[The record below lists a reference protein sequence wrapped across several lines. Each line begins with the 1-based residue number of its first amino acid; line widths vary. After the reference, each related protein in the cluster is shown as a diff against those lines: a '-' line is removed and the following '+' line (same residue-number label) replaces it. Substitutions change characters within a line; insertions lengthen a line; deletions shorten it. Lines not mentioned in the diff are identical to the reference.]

1 MSHKF
6 LEPIKIGNQ
15 TVKNRIIFLAM
26 AKTLSGFNQRV
37 TARDIAYI
45 KAVAEGGTG
54 LIIPGAMIVDPE
66 WPSQLMGQP
75 GIYMESQLPGL
86 KELVR
91 VCHENDAKII
101 FQLWHPG
108 AVNYSHVQPK
118 TVDEVDVEWI
128 HTVQYKFVNAAR
140 LAMAAGADG
149 VEFQMC
155 HTYLANQFLSP
166 LWNHRTD
173 EYGFDTLENRMR
185 FSVETLKL
193 LRETIGPDKILS
205 VKLQGFD
212 YPEGEGPD
220 GNDGINPDMAAE
232 YAAVIE
238 KLGVDV
244 ITVSA
249 GGTLT
254 GRDDIMTGDV
264 HRAEGWKVP
273 AAEKVKAAVSIPVAA
288 SGNIRHPE
296 YVDQIISEGKCDM
309 VGMARGIFV
318 EKEWVK
324 KCAEGREDEL
334 RYCISCMQCWN
345 ANPFATSQSNC
356 SVNPY
361 GCRESE
367 NIPLNLNGDGRV
379 VAIVG
384 AGPAGMEAA
393 VTLKQRGFAPV
404 VFEKENRVGGN
415 VNIAKKPPFKGKFQ
429 WQIDYYANMAKKL
442 DIDLRLGTEATVE
455 NIKALD
461 PYAVLVAA
469 GSDVTAPPIP
479 GLDSV
484 ETVQSRDVLD
494 KDMHYSGKKLVVI
507 GGGIT
512 GMETALYLRAQ
523 GNEVDVVDMLPPWPT
538 NMFAGDQRFMMEAA
552 LETEHCHER
561 GVGMHYNSKV
571 LGFADGKLTIES
583 TADGTKTDLY
593 ADVIVLSTG
602 VKAND
607 ALYNELLAA
616 GVRNVW
622 KVGDANKTGKIFQAV
637 MNGSKFATCLT

>member
-15 TVKNRIIFLAM
+15 AVKNRIIFMAM

-37 TARDIAYI
+37 SARDVAYI
-45 KAVAEGGTG
+45 KKIAEGGAG
-54 LIIPGAMIVDPE
+54 IVIPGAMIIDPE
-66 WPSQLMGQP
+66 WPSALMGQP
-75 GIYMESQLPGL
+75 GIYMEAQLPGL

-91 VCHENDAKII
+91 VCHENDAKIL

-108 AVNYSHVQPK
+108 AVSYSGVQPK
-118 TVDEVDVEWI
+118 TVDEVDVDWI
-128 HTVQYKFVNAAR
+128 HSVEMKFANSAR
-140 LAMAAGADG
+140 LAMEAGADG

-173 EYGFDTLENRMR
+173 EYGWDTLENRMR

-212 YPEGEGPD
+212 YPQGEGPD
-220 GNDGINPDMAAE
+220 GNDGITPDMAAE
-232 YAAVIE
+232 FAAVIE

-254 GRDDIMTGDV
+254 GRDDIMSGDV
-264 HRAEGWKVP
+264 HRVEGWKVP
-273 AAEKVKAAVSIPVAA
+273 AAAKVKAAVSIPVAA
-288 SGNIRHPE
+288 SGSIRHPDF
-296 YVDQIISEGKCDM
+296 VDKIISEGKCDM
-309 VGMARGIFV
+309 VGMARGIYA
-318 EKEWVK
+318 ENDWVK

-356 SVNPY
+356 SVNPF
-361 GCRESE
+361 GCRESDK
-367 NIPLNLNGDGRV
+367 IPLEMNGDGRC

-393 VTLKQRGFAPV
+393 VTLAQRGFKPV
-404 VFEKENRVGGN
+404 VFERENRIGGN

-429 WQIDYYANMAKKL
+429 WQIDYYASMAKKL
-442 DIDLRLGTEATVE
+442 NIDVRLGVEATVE
-455 NIKALD
+455 NIMDLN
-461 PYAVLVAA
+461 PYCVLIAS
-469 GSDVTAPPIP
+469 GSSVTDPPIP
-479 GLDSV
+479 GRDTI
-484 ETVQSRDVLD
+484 ETVQSRDILD
-494 KDMHYSGKKLVVI
+494 HDMKYTGKDIVVV

-512 GMETALYLRAQ
+512 GMETALFLKAQ
-523 GNEVDVVDMLPPWPT
+523 GNDVSIVDMLPTWPT
-538 NMFAGDQRFMMEAA
+538 DVFSGDPRFMMEAK
-552 LETEHCHER
+552 LEINHCVEQNVRLYYEH
-561 GVGMHYNSKV
+561 KV
-571 LGFADGKLTIES
+571 LGIADGKLSIES
-583 TADGTKTDLY
+583 TKDATRQLLDI
-593 ADVIVLSTG
+593 DVLVLSTG
-602 VKAND
+602 VRPSD
-607 ALYNELLAA
+607 ALYNELLAE
-616 GVRNVW
+616 GCNVW
-622 KVGDANKTGKIFQAV
+622 KVGDVNVTGKIYQAV
-637 MNGSKFATCLT
+637 MNGSKFACNLS

>member
-1 MSHKF
+1 MSHIF
-6 LEPIKIGNQ
+6 LEPIKIGDQ
-15 TVKNRIIFLAM
+15 TVKNRIIFMAM
-26 AKTLSGFNQRV
+26 AKTLSSFNQRV

-45 KAVAEGGTG
+45 KEVAEGGAG
-54 LIIPGAMIVDPE
+54 IVIPGAMIVDPE
-66 WPSQLMGQP
+66 WPSQLPGQP
-75 GIYMESQLPGL
+75 GIYMPAHLPGL
-86 KELVR
+86 RELVR
-91 VCHENDAKII
+91 VCHENGAKIL

-108 AVNYSHVQPK
+108 AVDYSHGNPK

-128 HTVQYKFVNAAR
+128 KKTEYKFVNSAK
-140 LAMAAGADG
+140 LAMEAGADG
-149 VEFQMC
+149 IEFQMC

-166 LWNHRTD
+166 LWNHRKD

-185 FSVETLKL
+185 FSTETLAI
-193 LRETIGPDKILS
+193 LRETIGPDKILA

-212 YPEGEGPD
+212 FPEGEGPD
-220 GNDGINPDMAAE
+220 GNDGITPDMAAE

-238 KLGVDV
+238 KLGVDL

-288 SGNIRHPE
+288 SGSIRHPDF
-296 YVDQIISEGKCDM
+296 VDKIITEGKCDM
-309 VGMARGIFV
+309 VGMARGIYA

-345 ANPFATSQSNC
+345 ANPFATSLSNC

-367 NIPLNLNGDGRV
+367 KIPLNMNGSGRV
-379 VAIVG
+379 VVIVG

-404 VFEKENRVGGN
+404 VFEKEQRFGGN

-429 WQIDYYANMAKKL
+429 WQIGYYENMAKKL
-442 DIDLRLGTEATVE
+442 GIDVHLGTEATVE
-455 NIKALD
+455 SIKAFE
-461 PYAVLVAA
+461 PYAVLIAA
-469 GSDVTAPPIP
+469 GSNVTAPPIP

-484 ETVQSRDVLD
+484 ETVQSREVLD
-494 KDMHYSGKKLVVI
+494 KDMQYSGKKLVVI

-512 GMETALYLRAQ
+512 GMETALYLRAE
-523 GNEVDVVDMLPPWPT
+523 GNEVDIVDMLPAWPT
-538 NMFAGDQRFMMEAA
+538 DMYAGDPRFMMEAK
-552 LETEHCHER
+552 LESEHCHEH
-561 GVGMHYNSKV
+561 GIGMHYNSKV
-571 LGFADGKLTIES
+571 LGYADGKLSIES
-583 TADGTKTDLY
+583 TVDGTKTELP

-602 VKAND
+602 VKPND
-607 ALYNELLAA
+607 ALYNALMAA
-616 GVRNVW
+616 GVQNVW
-622 KVGDANKTGKIFQAV
+622 KVGDANKTGKIYQAV
-637 MNGSKFATCLT
+637 MNGSKFATHLA